1 VTQLQRSVTKDA
13 RKSVDAGVLDGP
25 ILNTQC
31 TPLGGGS
38 TDDLTALTGTF
49 ECLAVDKKNNDGTV
63 EGYAY
68 SSTVNWTDN
77 SYLASR
83 ALTAALPQLP

>member
-38 TDDLTALTGTF
+38 TDDLTALTG
-49 ECLAVDKKNNDGTV
+49 
-63 EGYAY
+63 
-68 SSTVNWTDN
+68 
-77 SYLASR
+77 
-83 ALTAALPQLP
+83 LPQRLSTRGALLWG